1 MKTIET
7 IKTEVIGSITYE
19 DKYLIE
25 IYWPAHKERQLVAC
39 KTLENVRNMLKAI
52 KAGEITLIEINQ

>member
-7 IKTEVIGSITYE
+7 IKTEVIGRITYE

-25 IYWPAHKERQLVAC
+25 VYYPTLKERQFVAC
-39 KTLENVRNMLKAI
+39 KTLENVRNMLRSI